1 MGSSLMEKVARAKR
15 AGLLLSQTP
24 RRTRDH
30 ALNSAAKMLLEKKEE
45 ILKANSKD
53 IAAARAQLAEGKL
66 SKSLLDRLELD
77 QAKLTEISKMIESVA
92 KLDDPVGKTVYAV
105 KLDSDLDL
113 FKITVP
119 FGLIASIFESR
130 PDALP
135 QIASLCLKS
144 GNAVLLKGGSEAQET
159 NRSIFQVMS
168 QAFAS
173 AGVPDGSMVLMEGRA
188 AIAEILKMEG
198 TVDLIIPRGSNEF
211 VRHIQKSTRIPV
223 LGHSSGICHIYVE
236 STADHEKAVEIC
248 HDARVQYPA
257 ACNSMKVL
265 LIDDKIAPVLLPK
278 IASRLVGS
286 GVKLK
291 GCKETVKLLSAR
303 GIPVEPAQESDYHHE
318 YLELILPIK
327 VVKGIDEAV
336 AHINRHGSKHT
347 DSIISED
354 AKAVKTFLNGVDS
367 STVVRNASTRF
378 SDGYRYGLGA
388 EVGIST
394 NKIHARGPVGL
405 EGLVTTKY
413 VLLGSGQRVLDYAG
427 KGARP
432 FLHEKIDGKWE
443 ERLK

>member
-1 MGSSLMEKVARAKR
+1 MEKVARAKS
-15 AGLLLSQTP
+15 ASLLLSQTP
-24 RRTRDH
+24 RRTKDL
-30 ALNSAAKMLLEKKEE
+30 ALHSAAKKLLERKEE
-45 ILKANSKD
+45 ILKANAKD
-53 IAAARAQLAEGKL
+53 MAAARGQLAEGRL
-66 SKSLLDRLELD
+66 SQSLVNRLELD
-77 QAKLTEISKMIESVA
+77 QAKLSEISKMVESVA
-92 KLDDPVGKTVYAV
+92 KLDDPVGKTIYAL
-105 KLDSDLDL
+105 KLDSGLEL

-119 FGLIASIFESR
+119 FGLTASIFESR

-159 NRSIFQVMS
+159 NRSIFRVMN

-173 AGVPDGSMVLMEGRA
+173 GGIPDGSITLVEGRA
-188 AIAEILKMEG
+188 AIGEILKMEG
-198 TVDLIIPRGSNEF
+198 TVDLIVPRGSNEF
-211 VRHIQKSTRIPV
+211 VRHIQESTRIPV

-265 LIDDKIAPVLLPK
+265 LIDSKVAPVLLPK
-278 IASRLVGS
+278 IAGRLVAS

-291 GCKETVKLLSAR
+291 GCKETVKVLSAR
-303 GIPVEPAQESDYHHE
+303 GITVEPAQESDYSHE

-327 VVKGIDEAV
+327 VVKGVDEAV
-336 AHINRHGSKHT
+336 VHINRYGSKHT

-354 AKAVKTFLNGVDS
+354 AEAVKTFLNDVDS
-367 STVVRNASTRF
+367 STVIHNASTRF

-413 VLLGSGQRVLDYAG
+413 VLLGSGQRVLDYVG
-427 KGARP
+427 KDAKP
-432 FLHEKIDGKWE
+432 FLHERIDGRWE